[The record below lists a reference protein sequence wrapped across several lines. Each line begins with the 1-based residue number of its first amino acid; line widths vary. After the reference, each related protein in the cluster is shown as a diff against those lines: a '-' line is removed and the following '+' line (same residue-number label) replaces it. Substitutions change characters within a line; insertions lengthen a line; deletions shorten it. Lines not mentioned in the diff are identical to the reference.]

1 MPSTDP
7 ADQHLFNSV
16 QKRHEKKISDL
27 AEHIQEY
34 ALYLLNDVQ
43 AGQYTL
49 GDHYA
54 QTIEQDITEIRRRM
68 AALDAL
74 AEVAPIVADT
84 PPTP

>member
-7 ADQHLFNSV
+7 LDQRLFNSV
-16 QKRHEKKISDL
+16 QQRHEKKVVAL
-27 AEHIQEY
+27 AKHIQEY
-34 ALYLLNDVQ
+34 AQYLLNDVQ

-84 PPTP
+84 PTT